1 MSVKG
6 RKMNQGSEQLPAR
19 QDLEK
24 VEKIKLIAYRLWLVR
39 RDSNSSGDAE
49 RDYYQAERILESQ
62 KNQKLFLLGSFGLWA
77 IACALGCSE
86 EEHYANAVT
95 AVIGLNE
102 LADEPQVSLHR
113 SQILKEL

>member
-1 MSVKG
+1 
-6 RKMNQGSEQLPAR
+6 MNQGFEQLPAK
-19 QDLEK
+19 QDFENFEK
-24 VEKIKLIAYRLWLVR
+24 VKQIAYQLWLAR

-62 KNQKLFLLGSFGLWA
+62 KNQKLLLLGSFGLWA

-86 EEHYANAVT
+86 KEQYANAVT

-102 LADEPQVSLHR
+102 LADQPQISLPH
-113 SQILKEL
+113 SEK

>member
-1 MSVKG
+1 
-6 RKMNQGSEQLPAR
+6 MNQGFEQLPAK

-24 VEKIKLIAYRLWLVR
+24 LEKIKHIAYQLWLAR

-62 KNQKLFLLGSFGLWA
+62 KNQKLLLLGSFGLWA

-102 LADEPQVSLHR
+102 LADEPKVSLHCSR
-113 SQILKEL
+113 ILKEF